1 MLSSLRTSPH
11 LPLRRF
17 FCHSSAPLDTARYRE
32 VFARRMAMAGIK
44 PHHRIALGVSGG
56 PDSMALCVLM
66 AEWKSDGRFGKNETL
81 GFTDGL
87 LGIIVDHRLRPEST
101 EEATQVRDR
110 VNKIGIKCEI
120 ACCDWRDGRPKKGH
134 LQEAAREMRCVWG
147 VCIKQ
152 QIGILLV
159 AHHADDQQA
168 ELLILRLSRNSGV
181 LGLAGMAF
189 VSQLFATQIKCFGE
203 NSDGDGILLVR
214 PMLEFSKDDM
224 YKICQGSNQE
234 WVEDP
239 TNQSLLFARNRIR
252 ARLRSLLSCVFRSE
266 LQGLISA
273 CRLTRTYVDNIC
285 RQMIQHSVTIMEH
298 GYAIVDLEK
307 LNPSDVEDLCLSKF
321 LALILQF
328 ISQRNRPIRGSILQL
343 LLGYIRNIPCKTS
356 LTAAGCYICPAPR
369 SKGMKI
375 LISFSAYSPQP
386 TRVELSYK
394 YSCEEQQSTAP
405 SEIDKIIMDAKS
417 FSDQSVPDAS
427 IVPFMHA
434 KSTMA
439 ILSEAKRLN
448 LISESTFKS
457 ICLLQ
462 EEELEKFGSKAVA
475 KFDDQPS
482 EMKPAPSITL
492 NPGESCHFM
501 SRFLVTW
508 KLCKDV
514 IENQLSWNSN
524 QGHLCQFCMVDQEK
538 TIAIRHM
545 VDADW
550 LFLAELSKSHAMKEC
565 QDNSNASIYK
575 HGVVQKA
582 QYSRYMQLSAQR
594 AIQALKSIPVSAR
607 RALPVLVNS
616 QGGLLSIPVLS
627 LPIGRC
633 SIQAESATWRR
644 LQFIYLTSAG
654 VGRFHHLAC

>member
-1 MLSSLRTSPH
+1 MLYSLRPSSH

-17 FCHSSAPLDTARYRE
+17 FCHSSAPPDMARYRE
-32 VFARRMAMAGIK
+32 VFARRMTMAGIK

-56 PDSMALCVLM
+56 PDSMALCVLT
-66 AEWKSDGRFGKNETL
+66 AGWKSEGRLGKNETSN
-81 GFTDGL
+81 FVDGL

-101 EEATQVRDR
+101 EEATQVRNR
-110 VNKIGIKCEI
+110 VNKIGIHCEI
-120 ACCDWRDGRPKKGH
+120 ACCDWPDGRPKKGH
-134 LQEAAREMRCVWG
+134 LQEAAREMRYQIFQG

-159 AHHADDQQA
+159 AHHADDQA

-181 LGLAGMAF
+181 LGLA
-189 VSQLFATQIKCFGE
+189 
-203 NSDGDGILLVR
+203 
-214 PMLEFSKDDM
+214 DDM
-224 YKICQGSNQE
+224 YKELVFLSMHEVKMKTCVLDYFEICQGSNQE

-239 TNQSLLFARNRIR
+239 TNQSPLFARNRIR
-252 ARLRSLLSCVFRSE
+252 ACLRSLSSCVFRSE

-285 RQMIQHSVTIMEH
+285 HQMIRHSVTIMEH

-328 ISQRNRPIRGSILQL
+328 ISQRNRPIRGSISQL

-356 LTAAGCYICPAPR
+356 LTAAGCYLCPAPQ

-375 LISFSAYSPQP
+375 LISFSASSPQP

-394 YSCEEQQSTAP
+394 CSCEEQQSKLP
-405 SEIDKIIMDAKS
+405 SEIDKIIMSAKS

-434 KSTMA
+434 KSSMT

-448 LISESTFKS
+448 LISESTFKN

-462 EEELEKFGSKAVA
+462 EEELEKFGTKTET
-475 KFDDQPS
+475 KLDDQLRD
-482 EMKPAPSITL
+482 MKPAPSITL

-508 KLCKDV
+508 KLRKDV
-514 IENQLSWNSN
+514 TEDQLSWNRN
-524 QGHLCQFCMVDQEK
+524 QGHLCQFCMIDQEK
-538 TIAIRHM
+538 TGAVRHM

-550 LFLAELSKSHAMKEC
+550 LFLAELSKSLKMEEC
-565 QDNSNASIYK
+565 QDNSNAAIYNQD
-575 HGVVQKA
+575 VAQKA
-582 QYSRYMQLSAQR
+582 QCSRYMQLSAQG

-607 RALPVLVNS
+607 RALPVIVNS
-616 QGGLLSIPVLS
+616 QGLLLSIPSICFRCCPCLS
-627 LPIGRC
+627 VDAVFRPRVPLGGGYSSYI
-633 SIQAESATWRR
+633 
-644 LQFIYLTSAG
+644 
-654 VGRFHHLAC
+654 